1 MPILIWLSI
10 AICSIQ
16 SQANEIKDAEQ
27 QRQLAEQLLKTLKS
41 DVQLDT
47 KKLDIIK
54 SELNR
59 LNTESANLTLSVA
72 NSERLVRELRSTQ
85 QQTME
90 EIQETSRQA
99 STALDHY
106 RNELIAYYITGK
118 TFRPKAQSKGNLSDY
133 LPFLLDARKQSVSRI
148 KANAADLKNLLIEQ
162 ERNLVKVQ
170 RVSMNLKSKRN
181 ALSRRTR
188 DQRQLLASVT
198 RTLKT
203 KKQRED
209 ALNSDLEFLDQRI
222 RALQLRSKGAALESL
237 KGKMRWP
244 VDGRVLRRFGQS
256 RQDGFGDWQGL
267 VIGATNNSEVKA
279 VQAGKVAYAG
289 YLLGY
294 GLVVVIAHDDDHA
307 TIYGHNQSLKVET
320 GQSVLARQVI
330 AIIGNTGSLDVAA
343 LYFGVTRN
351 GKAVNPSSWLN

>member
-10 AICSIQ
+10 AIWSIQ

-118 TFRPKAQSKGNLSDY
+118 TFRPKAQSEGNLSDY
-133 LPFLLDARKQSVSRI
+133 LPFLLDARKQSVSHI

-209 ALNSDLEFLDQRI
+209 ALKSDLEFLDQRI

>member
-90 EIQETSRQA
+90 EIQEASRQA

-118 TFRPKAQSKGNLSDY
+118 TFRPKAQSEGNLSDY
-133 LPFLLDARKQSVSRI
+133 LPFLLDARKQSVSHI

-209 ALNSDLEFLDQRI
+209 ALKSDLEFLDQRI

>member
-1 MPILIWLSI
+1 MPILLWLLI
-10 AICSIQ
+10 AIWSIQ
-16 SQANEIKDAEQ
+16 GQANEIKDAEQ
-27 QRQLAEQLLKTLKS
+27 QRQLAEKLLKTLKS
-41 DVQLDT
+41 DVQLDA
-47 KKLDIIK
+47 KKLDVIK

-72 NSERLVRELRSTQ
+72 NSERLIREMNSIQ
-85 QQTME
+85 EQTKE
-90 EIQETSRQA
+90 EIQENSTQA
-99 STALDHY
+99 RTALDYY
-106 RNELIAYYITGK
+106 RNELTAYYVTGK
-118 TFRPKAQSKGNLSDY
+118 SFRPNSQSGGSLSDY
-133 LPFLLDARKQSVSRI
+133 LPFLLDARKQSVSDI
-148 KANAADLKNLLIEQ
+148 KATAANLKNLLIEQ
-162 ERNLVKVQ
+162 KRNLEEMR
-170 RVSMNLKSKRN
+170 RVSMDLKSKRN
-181 ALSRRTR
+181 ALSQRTR

-203 KKQRED
+203 KKQREN
-209 ALNSDLEFLDQRI
+209 ALNSDLESLDRRI

-244 VDGRVLRRFGQS
+244 VVGRVLRSFGQN

-267 VIGATNNSEVKA
+267 VIGAMNNSEVKA

-294 GLVVVIAHDDDHA
+294 GLVVVVAHDDDHA

-320 GQSVLARQVI
+320 GQSVVARQVI
-330 AIIGNTGSLDVAA
+330 AIVGNTGSLDVAA

>member
-118 TFRPKAQSKGNLSDY
+118 TFRPKAQSEGNLSDY
-133 LPFLLDARKQSVSRI
+133 LPFLLDARKQSVSHI